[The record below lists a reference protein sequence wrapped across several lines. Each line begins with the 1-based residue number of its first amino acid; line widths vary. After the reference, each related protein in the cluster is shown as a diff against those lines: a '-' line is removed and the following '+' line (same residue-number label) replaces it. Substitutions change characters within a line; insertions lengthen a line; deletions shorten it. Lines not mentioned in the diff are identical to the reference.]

1 MYLSGPLVF
10 GVFWLISP
18 PESTGHGA
26 AWATGIVISQV
37 ASLVLTST
45 IRRRFGLKYVL
56 FIPPVLMVGSTYV
69 VVLAFTWF
77 DVIEYPRDAMHQ
89 IAIGFAIVYGA
100 VVGALKYGEH
110 KMLESFYRFISTGS
124 IAAVL
129 AFGTFRVLEEIIV
142 RAPAHEDRTVYI
154 AAMPVMLIA
163 LAELTRREL
172 NRPD

>member
-1 MYLSGPLVF
+1 MVGTTVYKP
-10 GVFWLISP
+10 
-18 PESTGHGA
+18 
-26 AWATGIVISQV
+26 
-37 ASLVLTST
+37 
-45 IRRRFGLKYVL
+45 RLKYVL
-56 FIPPVLMVGSTYV
+56 FVPPVLMIGSIYV
-69 VVLAFTWF
+69 VALAFAWF
-77 DVIEYPRDAMHQ
+77 GVIVFPSDEMHP
-89 IAIGFAIVYGA
+89 IAIGFAVAYGA

-110 KMLESFYRFISTGS
+110 KTLESFYRLISTGS

-129 AFGTFRVLEEIIV
+129 AFGTLRVLEEIIV